1 MGPSPRCV
9 ADDTY
14 VSLPSHQRNTAQF
27 KFNAFSFLPGYEV
40 VYLRCEVAV
49 CKAGDPSSR
58 CSQGCAG
65 RGRSRRGAGPVVAMG
80 EQTGRLRVLGP
91 LEIHRGT
98 EGGQGVA

>member
-40 VYLRCEVAV
+40 VYLRCEVTL
-49 CKAGDPSSR
+49 CKAGDPFSR

-65 RGRSRRGAGPVVAMG
+65 RGRSRRGAG
-80 EQTGRLRVLGP
+80 EQAGRLRVLGP
-91 LEIHRGT
+91 LEIQRN
-98 EGGQGVA
+98 